1 MFSDEQIEKIKLY
14 GKLSYNN
21 GYKDGYTT
29 GILSGVLLSLIS
41 YLTVSIVKQKH

>member
-29 GILSGVLLSLIS
+29 GILSGALVSLLS
-41 YLTVSIVKQKH
+41 YLAVSIVKQKH